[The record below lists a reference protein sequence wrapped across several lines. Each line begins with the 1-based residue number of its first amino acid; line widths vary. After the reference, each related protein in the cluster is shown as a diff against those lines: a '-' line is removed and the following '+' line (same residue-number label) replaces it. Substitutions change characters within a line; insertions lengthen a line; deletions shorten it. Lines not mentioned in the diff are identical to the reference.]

1 MTLTYLAVAAFA
13 AFLLIG
19 APIWAALT
27 VGGTII
33 SLFVLG
39 IPMQSIVSQ
48 LFISIDS
55 WLLLAVPYFLFAGSL
70 MTHLGLAGR
79 LFRFIEN
86 LLGHLRGGLPATGVV
101 TCAIF
106 GALSGSSTAT
116 VVAVGSMLLPH
127 MLAAGYK
134 KQEAL
139 GVIAVSGT
147 LGQMIP
153 PSIYLILFASLAQ
166 MDVAKLFL
174 SGIAPGIM
182 IAILLAATA
191 VVLSFVGEQ
200 KTRVRASMSEVWRT
214 FLAALPALAMPL
226 IVLGGIYAGMFTP
239 TEAAAVAVGY
249 VLIVSLIFER
259 RQFTFRRI
267 AECAESAAV
276 TTAVIFI
283 ILGGATIFA
292 NALTF
297 VEIPQAFARFMTSLP
312 VGDTTTMAMI
322 LLIFLLLGTFL
333 DPVPILYITMPIV
346 LPVVQALG
354 VSLTHFAILS
364 VTCMMIAQVTPP
376 IGMSLFALGGF
387 FNTPITAVAR
397 GSLPY
402 LGALLLALLV
412 LWQIPEISL
421 LAPQ

>member
-1 MTLTYLAVAAFA
+1 MMLTYFALAAFA
-13 AFLLIG
+13 VALLVG
-19 APIWAALT
+19 SPIWAALA
-27 VGGTII
+27 VGGCII
-33 SLFVLG
+33 SLFVVG

-55 WLLLAVPYFLFAGSL
+55 WLLLAVPYFLFAGNL

-79 LFRFIEN
+79 LFRFIES
-86 LLGHLRGGLPATGVV
+86 LLGHMRGGLPATGVV

-134 KQEAL
+134 KQDAL

-153 PSIYLILFASLAQ
+153 PSIYMILFASLVQ
-166 MDVAKLFL
+166 MDVSKLFL
-174 SGIAPGIM
+174 AGIAPGIV
-182 IAILLAATA
+182 ITIFLSATA
-191 VVLSFVGEQ
+191 VVLSFIGGQ
-200 KTRVRASMSEVWRT
+200 RTRTRAPASEVWRT
-214 FLAALPALAMPL
+214 FVAALPALAMPL
-226 IVLGGIYAGMFTP
+226 IVLGGIYAGVFTP

-249 VLIVSLIFER
+249 VLVFSLIFER
-259 RQFTFRRI
+259 RQFTFKRI
-267 AECAESAAV
+267 VECAESAAV

-292 NALTF
+292 SALTF
-297 VEIPQAFARFMTSLP
+297 ADVPQAFTRVMTSLP

-322 LLIFLLLGTFL
+322 LLIFVLLGTIL
-333 DPVPILYITMPIV
+333 DPVPILYITIPIV
-346 LPVVQALG
+346 FPVVQALG
-354 VSLTHFAILS
+354 FPPTHFAILT
-364 VTCMMIAQVTPP
+364 VCCMMIAQVTPP

-387 FNTPITAVAR
+387 FNTPITVVAR
-397 GSLPY
+397 GAMPY
-402 LGALLLALLV
+402 LAALVLALFV
-412 LWQIPEISL
+412 LWQVPEISL
-421 LAPQ
+421 LTQ